1 MNNTRY
7 RIAFVSRLAISALKQ
22 SAVLTGVSLC
32 IVCGVL
38 ADDIAV
44 SEQSFSCIND
54 WPKIRNTHIYN
65 ADPEKLKEAIRI
77 FRDSVSDTEYPVGTI
92 LQLIPT
98 EAMVKH
104 SRGTFAK
111 SNDWEFFSLDVSAA
125 GTKISERG
133 ENVVNHTQGLTCLS
147 CHQPAAKYDFVCE
160 KTHGCAP
167 IPLDDQKIAELQGAD
182 PRCAKKDI
190 LLPVSRLSS
199 SPPAAAKRGTQ
210 ADTHPD
216 A

>member
-1 MNNTRY
+1 MKNVRQ
-7 RIAFVSRLAISALKQ
+7 RIMFSPHIAVAALKHT
-22 SAVLTGVSLC
+22 VLLTSIGLC
-32 IVCGVL
+32 MVRGVL
-38 ADDIAV
+38 ADDITV
-44 SEQSFSCIND
+44 SEQTFACIND

-65 ADPEKLKEAIRI
+65 ADPEKLKESIRI

-92 LQLIPT
+92 LQLLPS

-104 SRGTFAK
+104 SRNAFPK

-133 ENVVNHTQGLTCLS
+133 ENVVNHTQGVTCLS
-147 CHQPAAKYDFVCE
+147 CHLPAAKYDFVCE

-182 PRCAKKDI
+182 PRCAKK
-190 LLPVSRLSS
+190 
-199 SPPAAAKRGTQ
+199 
-210 ADTHPD
+210 
-216 A
+216 

>member
-1 MNNTRY
+1 MNNARHL
-7 RIAFVSRLAISALKQ
+7 IGFVSRVAVSALKH

-32 IVCGVL
+32 MVDGVL

-54 WPKIRNTHIYN
+54 WPKIRNTHIYH

-77 FRDSVSDTEYPVGTI
+77 FRDSVSDTEYPIGTI
-92 LQLIPT
+92 LQLIPA

-160 KTHGCAP
+160 RTHGCAP
-167 IPLDDQKIAELQGAD
+167 IPLDDQRIAELQAAD
-182 PRCAKKDI
+182 PRCAKK
-190 LLPVSRLSS
+190 
-199 SPPAAAKRGTQ
+199 
-210 ADTHPD
+210 
-216 A
+216 

>member
-1 MNNTRY
+1 MSSTRHP
-7 RIAFVSRLAISALKQ
+7 IAFISRLAISALTQ
-22 SAVLTGVSLC
+22 SALLTGVGLC
-32 IVCGVL
+32 MVCGVL

-44 SEQSFSCIND
+44 SEQSFRCIND

-65 ADPEKLKEAIRI
+65 ADPEKAKEAIRI
-77 FRDSVSDTEYPVGTI
+77 FRDSVPDTQYPVGTI

-104 SRGTFAK
+104 SSGKFAK
-111 SNDWEFFSLDVSAA
+111 SNDWEFFSLDVSAS

-182 PRCAKKDI
+182 PRCAKK
-190 LLPVSRLSS
+190 
-199 SPPAAAKRGTQ
+199 
-210 ADTHPD
+210 
-216 A
+216 

>member
-1 MNNTRY
+1 MLF
-7 RIAFVSRLAISALKQ
+7 IKFVSSFAVFASRLAV
-22 SAVLTGVSLC
+22 SAVKRTVILIGAGLC
-32 IVCGVL
+32 MAYGAL

-44 SEQSFSCIND
+44 SEQTFSCIND

-98 EAMVKH
+98 EAMAKH
-104 SRGTFAK
+104 SHGTFAK
-111 SNDWEFFSLDVSAA
+111 SNDWEFFSLDLSAA

-133 ENVVNHTQGLTCLS
+133 ENVVNHSQGLTCLS

-182 PRCAKKDI
+182 PRCAKK
-190 LLPVSRLSS
+190 
-199 SPPAAAKRGTQ
+199 
-210 ADTHPD
+210 
-216 A
+216 

>member
-1 MNNTRY
+1 MVWFAHTP
-7 RIAFVSRLAISALKQ
+7 FVTAAALKQ
-22 SAVLTGVSLC
+22 SPPNLASAWFAVYWLTIFLFPGKVSAASTT
-32 IVCGVL
+32 GRK
-38 ADDIAV
+38 
-44 SEQSFSCIND
+44 SE
-54 WPKIRNTHIYN
+54 IRTSNN

-104 SRGTFAK
+104 PRGTFAK

-133 ENVVNHTQGLTCLS
+133 DNVVNHTQGLTCLS

-182 PRCAKKDI
+182 LRCAKK
-190 LLPVSRLSS
+190 
-199 SPPAAAKRGTQ
+199 
-210 ADTHPD
+210 
-216 A
+216 

>member
-1 MNNTRY
+1 MSNMHHC
-7 RIAFVSRLAISALKQ
+7 IAFISRLAVAAFKQ
-22 SAVLTGVSLC
+22 SALVTGVSVSM
-32 IVCGVL
+32 VCGVL
-38 ADDIAV
+38 ADDVVV
-44 SEQSFSCIND
+44 SDQSFGCIND
-54 WPKIRNTHIYN
+54 WPKIRNTHMYN
-65 ADPEKLKEAIRI
+65 ADPDKLKEAIRI

-104 SRGTFAK
+104 SRGTFGK

-125 GTKISERG
+125 GTKISDRG

-147 CHQPAAKYDFVCE
+147 CHQPAAEYDFVCE

-182 PRCAKKDI
+182 PRCAKK
-190 LLPVSRLSS
+190 
-199 SPPAAAKRGTQ
+199 
-210 ADTHPD
+210 
-216 A
+216 

>member
-1 MNNTRY
+1 MLF
-7 RIAFVSRLAISALKQ
+7 IEFDSSFVALASRLVISSLKQ
-22 SAVLTGVSLC
+22 SALLTGASLC
-32 IVCGVL
+32 MICSVL
-38 ADDIAV
+38 AGDIAV
-44 SEQSFSCIND
+44 SEQTFSCIND

-98 EAMVKH
+98 EAMAKH

-111 SNDWEFFSLDVSAA
+111 SNDWEFFSLDLSAA

-133 ENVVNHTQGLTCLS
+133 ENVVNHSQGLTCLS

-182 PRCAKKDI
+182 PRCAKK
-190 LLPVSRLSS
+190 
-199 SPPAAAKRGTQ
+199 
-210 ADTHPD
+210 
-216 A
+216 

>member
-32 IVCGVL
+32 MVCGVL

-44 SEQSFSCIND
+44 SEQSFRCIND
-54 WPKIRNTHIYN
+54 WPKIRNTYMYN

-77 FRDSVSDTEYPVGTI
+77 FRDSVSDTQYPVGTI

-182 PRCAKKDI
+182 LRCAKK
-190 LLPVSRLSS
+190 
-199 SPPAAAKRGTQ
+199 
-210 ADTHPD
+210 
-216 A
+216 

>member
-1 MNNTRY
+1 VNNTRHL
-7 RIAFVSRLAISALKQ
+7 IEFVSRVAVSALKH
-22 SAVLTGVSLC
+22 SALLTGVSLC
-32 IVCGVL
+32 MVGGVL

-44 SEQSFSCIND
+44 SEQSFSCIY
-54 WPKIRNTHIYN
+54 H
-65 ADPEKLKEAIRI
+65 AAPERLREAIRI
-77 FRDSVSDTEYPVGTI
+77 FRDNVSDTEYPIGTI

-125 GTKISERG
+125 GTKISDRG

-167 IPLDDQKIAELQGAD
+167 IPLGDQKIAELQGAD
-182 PRCAKKDI
+182 PRCAKK
-190 LLPVSRLSS
+190 
-199 SPPAAAKRGTQ
+199 
-210 ADTHPD
+210 
-216 A
+216 

>member
-1 MNNTRY
+1 MMKNVRQRITFSP
-7 RIAFVSRLAISALKQ
+7 RIAIPALKQ
-22 SAVLTGVSLC
+22 TILLTSIGLCMVSGVS
-32 IVCGVL
+32 
-38 ADDIAV
+38 ADDITV
-44 SEQSFSCIND
+44 SEQTFGCIND

-65 ADPEKLKEAIRI
+65 ADTDKLNEATRI

-98 EAMVKH
+98 EAMAKH

-111 SNDWEFFSLDVSAA
+111 SNDWEFFSLDVSAS

-182 PRCAKKDI
+182 PRCAKK
-190 LLPVSRLSS
+190 
-199 SPPAAAKRGTQ
+199 
-210 ADTHPD
+210 
-216 A
+216 

>member
-1 MNNTRY
+1 MNYTRH
-7 RIAFVSRLAISALKQ
+7 RIAFVSRMAISTLKRSAL
-22 SAVLTGVSLC
+22 LTAVSLC
-32 IVCGVL
+32 MVCSVL
-38 ADDIAV
+38 ADDITV

-65 ADPEKLKEAIRI
+65 ADPAKLNEAVRI

-104 SRGTFAK
+104 SRGTFPK
-111 SNDWEFFSLDVSAA
+111 SNDWEFFSLDLSAA

-182 PRCAKKDI
+182 PRCAKK
-190 LLPVSRLSS
+190 
-199 SPPAAAKRGTQ
+199 
-210 ADTHPD
+210 
-216 A
+216 

>member
-1 MNNTRY
+1 MMKNVRQ
-7 RIAFVSRLAISALKQ
+7 RIAFSPRIAIPALKQ
-22 SAVLTGVSLC
+22 TVLITSIGLC
-32 IVCGVL
+32 TVGGVL
-38 ADDIAV
+38 ADDITV
-44 SEQSFSCIND
+44 SEQTFGCIND
-54 WPKIRNTHIYN
+54 WPKIRNTHLYN
-65 ADPEKLKEAIRI
+65 ADADKLNEATRI

-104 SRGTFAK
+104 SHGTFAK
-111 SNDWEFFSLDVSAA
+111 SNDWEFFSLDLSAA

-182 PRCAKKDI
+182 PRCTKK
-190 LLPVSRLSS
+190 
-199 SPPAAAKRGTQ
+199 
-210 ADTHPD
+210 
-216 A
+216 